1 MIGKVFMVM
10 PCILGLVGGLWT
22 CGGSQQIKRQLLSQ
36 EEWTTLR
43 NEVRELIRPDCGSCH
58 TSSLATAKPGAIR
71 VFDLV
76 KEDWAASMS
85 AEQLQGFQRRASG
98 SVDEEDVRKIDD
110 FLGAELARREVSGPM
125 PDETQ

>member
-10 PCILGLVGGLWT
+10 QCVLGLVGGFWT
-22 CGGSQQIKRQLLSQ
+22 CGGSQQIKRQLPSQ

-58 TSSLATAKPGAIR
+58 TSSLETAKPGAIR

>member
-10 PCILGLVGGLWT
+10 PCVLGLVGGLWT
-22 CGGSQQIKRQLLSQ
+22 CGGSQQIKRQLRSL
-36 EEWTTLR
+36 EEWTALK

-110 FLGAELARREVSGPM
+110 FLGTELARREASGPM
-125 PDETQ
+125 PDEAQ